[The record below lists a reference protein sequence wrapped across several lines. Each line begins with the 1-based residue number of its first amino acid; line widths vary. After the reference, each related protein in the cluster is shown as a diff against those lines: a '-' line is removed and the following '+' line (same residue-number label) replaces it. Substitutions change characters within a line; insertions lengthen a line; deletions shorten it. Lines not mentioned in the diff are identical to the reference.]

1 MDYELHTQ
9 EALEFLQ
16 NPWKVAF
23 SEEAFLKLSTEGL
36 SQTNKNILC
45 GKNLARGPE
54 FADHQYIA
62 CSFDNVWL
70 GKIVYTVWVI

>member
-36 SQTNKNILC
+36 SQTNKKFFVGKTWLAGQNLHITNI
-45 GKNLARGPE
+45 
-54 FADHQYIA
+54 
-62 CSFDNVWL
+62 
-70 GKIVYTVWVI
+70 